1 MGFLLRFKNCRRL
14 LIVRIKIFVLLNI
27 LLLAGLTFSQE
38 KNVLEDS
45 SHTQISLPRFDV
57 HLGAGWVNGARI
69 GTRLLITKYFST
81 EVAYG
86 YNITNFLSLSD
97 EEKKYSLAVNYHPYI
112 HSKLIISFIFTYGEK
127 VYLLN
132 RSINFS
138 LNVGFLELKRKNIS
152 PFIRSGIYFQVGEK
166 YYKKGFYKKEIG
178 FNLDIGINWNFP

>member
-1 MGFLLRFKNCRRL
+1 MF
-14 LIVRIKIFVLLNI
+14 I
-27 LLLAGLTFSQE
+27 LVYLVIHFYPTIAFAQDYNKTTDTTESR
-38 KNVLEDS
+38 
-45 SHTQISLPRFDV
+45 ISLPRFDV
-57 HLGAGWVNGARI
+57 HIGAGWVNGARL
-69 GTRLLITKYFST
+69 GTRLLFTKYFST

-97 EEKKYSLAVNYHPYI
+97 EEKKYSLAINYHPYI
-112 HSKLIISFIFTYGEK
+112 HSKLIISFIITYGEK

-166 YYKKGFYKKEIG
+166 YYKKGFHKREIG
-178 FNLDIGINWNFP
+178 LNVDIGINWNLP